1 MNKKVFIALPLALML
16 TVGLTACGGNNQGNG
31 DKEPEVKVEYVDKD
45 YVDVTAIGG
54 TIKDKEYSHD
64 KIEKDKNVT
73 IVAPA
78 AIGTQK
84 FDGWYNGNEKV
95 SSDAEYTFKATVNVT
110 LTARYDGNTLSVW
123 DGEYPE
129 TVSNQATTA
138 ADGGYVADFENK
150 VWHITSAAGLAYW
163 AKLVS
168 CHKTGNPECG
178 YVFSAFD
185 LGVYN
190 ITSGDNAE
198 KVKRAYVPG
207 NAWTLSLECDVD
219 LDYQEWNPIV
229 DWNQCLFGLT
239 FEGNGHTI
247 SNLYAVNKAD
257 AAVVPF
263 YTGFFGA
270 VSGNDF
276 TMRNVTFDGAYL
288 TSPEGVAGN
297 YWGGVAIGVLNSG
310 AYNSIFGQ
318 PNTTIME
325 NVNVTNAFIGGQGT
339 SKSGFLIGVT
349 GAYSIFPGASGNGW
363 VSAND
368 NSVIILRNCNV
379 TNGTMVTRGRSG
391 GLVGYINHAV
401 DSDPGIGV
409 GDEELRSEFYDST
422 LDGAITKPIPQ
433 ISIVYRGCSVSNI
446 NVLVHSPV
454 WAKVTFGTLGCVENA
469 GLAGAPTAKYDIEN
483 TKNVNVVS
491 LNTSTGNNLAFNN
504 EQFLNILNK
513 DHDKYT
519 GTAAIV
525 CRDIEVTAEQLENI
539 ETIEGIEI
547 FVLEG
552 VNLTLPEGCAIKVYT
567 LKISETDENGYAAV
581 YEGETKK
588 GIFNNGLVLDTPEE
602 NPDQPTE

>member
-31 DKEPEVKVEYVDKD
+31 ENKEPEVKVEYVDKD

-190 ITSGDNAE
+190 ITSGDNAA
-198 KVKRAYVPG
+198 KVKAAYVPG

-247 SNLYAVNKAD
+247 SNLYSVNKAD
-257 AAVVPF
+257 AVVVPF

-270 VSGNDF
+270 ISGNDF

-288 TSPEGVAGN
+288 TSPESATQN
-297 YWGGVAIGVLNSG
+297 QWGGVAIGVLNSG

-339 SKSGFLIGVT
+339 TKSGFLIGVT
-349 GAYSIFPGASGNGW
+349 GAYAMFPGSTAANG
-363 VSAND
+363 ND

-379 TNGTMVTRGRSG
+379 TNGTMVTACRSG

-409 GDEELRSEFYDST
+409 GDEEIQNVNTSDPN
-422 LDGAITKPIPQ
+422 AITKPIPQ
-433 ISIVYRGCSVSNI
+433 ISILYRGCSVSNI
-446 NVLVHSPV
+446 RVLG
-454 WAKVTFGTLGCVENA
+454 WATESTKDTMFGSLGMTQCW
-469 GLAGAPTAKYDIEN
+469 GLKTNGKLYHNIEN
-483 TKNVNVVS
+483 EKNITRVPLQTN
-491 LNTSTGNNLAFNN
+491 TGNNLAFNN

-581 YEGETKK
+581 YEGTTKK

>member
-1 MNKKVFIALPLALML
+1 MNKKVLIALPLALML
-16 TVGLTACGGNNQGNG
+16 TVGLTACGSKTPSG
-31 DKEPEVKVEYVDKD
+31 DKEPDKVVEYVDKD
-45 YVDVTAIGG
+45 YIDVTAIGG
-54 TIKDKEYSHD
+54 TIKGKEYSHD
-64 KIEKDKNVT
+64 KIEKNKNVT

-78 AIGTQK
+78 AIGTQR

-95 SSDAEYTFKATVNVT
+95 SSEAEYTFQATEHIT

-150 VWHITSAAGLAYW
+150 TWHITSAAGLAYW

-168 CHKTGNPECG
+168 AHKTGNPECS

-185 LGVYN
+185 TGVYN
-190 ITSGDNAE
+190 ITPGDNAA
-198 KVKRAYVPG
+198 KVKAAYNPD

-229 DWNQCLFGLT
+229 DWNQGLFGLT

-247 SNLYAVNKAD
+247 SNLYAVNKED
-257 AAVVPF
+257 AVVVPK

-270 VSGNDF
+270 ISGNDF
-276 TMRNVTFDGAYL
+276 TMRNVTFDSAYL
-288 TSPEGVAGN
+288 TSPEAGTGN
-297 YWGGVAIGVLNSG
+297 QWGGVAIGVLNSG
-310 AYNSIFGQ
+310 SYNTFFGQ

-339 SKSGFLIGVT
+339 TKSGFLIGVT
-349 GAYSIFPGASGNGW
+349 GAYAMFPGSTAANG
-363 VSAND
+363 ND

-379 TNGTMVTRGRSG
+379 TNGTMITKCRSG

-401 DSDPGIGV
+401 DSDPSTGV
-409 GDEELRSEFYDST
+409 GDEEIKNVNPD
-422 LDGAITKPIPQ
+422 DPNAITKPIPQ
-433 ISIVYRGCSVSNI
+433 ISILYRGCSVSNI
-446 NVLVHSPV
+446 KVLG
-454 WAKVTFGTLGCVENA
+454 WATESTKDTLFGSLGMTECWGLVTNDKLYHN
-469 GLAGAPTAKYDIEN
+469 IEN
-483 TKNVNVVS
+483 EKNVTRIPLQTN
-491 LNTSTGNNLAFNN
+491 TGNNLAFNN
-504 EQFLNILNK
+504 EELLNILNQ
-513 DHDKYT
+513 DNDKYT
-519 GTAAIV
+519 GKAAIV
-525 CRDIEVTAEQLENI
+525 CRDIEITAEQLENI

-552 VNLTLPEGCAIKVYT
+552 VNLTLPQDCNIKVYT
-567 LKISETDENGYAAV
+567 LKTSEVDSDGYAAV

-588 GIFNNGLVLDTPEE
+588 GIFNNGLVLPESAE
-602 NPDQPTE
+602 

>member
-1 MNKKVFIALPLALML
+1 MNKKVLIALPLALML
-16 TVGLTACGGNNQGNG
+16 TVGLTACGSKTPSG
-31 DKEPEVKVEYVDKD
+31 DKEPDKVVEYVDKD

-54 TIKDKEYSHD
+54 TIKGKEYSHD
-64 KIEKDKNVT
+64 KIEKNQNVT

-78 AIGTQK
+78 AIGTQR

-95 SSDAEYTFKATVNVT
+95 SSEAEYTFQATEHIT

-150 VWHITSAAGLAYW
+150 TWHITSAAGLAYW

-168 CHKTGNPECG
+168 AHKTGNPECS

-185 LGVYN
+185 KGVYN
-190 ITSGDNAE
+190 ITPGDNAA
-198 KVKRAYVPG
+198 KVKAAYNPD

-229 DWNQCLFGLT
+229 DWNQGLFGMT

-257 AAVVPF
+257 AVVVPY

-270 VSGNDF
+270 IYGNDF

-288 TSPEGVAGN
+288 TSPESASGN
-297 YWGGVAIGVLNSG
+297 QWGGVAIGVLTSG
-310 AYNSIFGQ
+310 DYNAIFGQ

-339 SKSGFLIGVT
+339 TKSGFLIGVT
-349 GAYSIFPGASGNGW
+349 GQYAAFPGANQPGW
-363 VSAND
+363 VNGND

-379 TNGTMVTRGRSG
+379 TNGTMLTRGRSG

-401 DSDPGIGV
+401 DSDPGIGA
-409 GDEELRSEFYDST
+409 GDEELRNGFYDST

-433 ISIVYRGCSVSNI
+433 ISIVYRGCSISNI
-446 NVLVHSPV
+446 NVLVHSAT
-454 WAKVTFGTLGCVENA
+454 WAKATFGTLGCVENA
-469 GLAGAPTAKYDIEN
+469 GLEGAPVVKHDIDN
-483 TKNVNVVS
+483 AKNVNVVS
-491 LNTSTGNNLAFNN
+491 LNTNTGNNIALTSDTL
-504 EQFLNILNK
+504 LNILNA

-519 GTAAIV
+519 GKAAIV
-525 CRDIEVTAEQLENI
+525 CRDIEITAEQLENI

-552 VNLTLPEGCAIKVYT
+552 VNLTLPQDCNIKVYT
-567 LKISETDENGYAAV
+567 LKTSEVDSDGYAAV

-588 GIFNNGLVLDTPEE
+588 GIFNNGLVLPESAE
-602 NPDQPTE
+602 